1 MHGSA
6 EVAAPLFLSI
16 GVLLLFAWGFGE
28 IARRL
33 NQPAVLGEIIAGLVL
48 GPTVFGYISPDM
60 LQWMFPAEGHTAS
73 MIEGI
78 TSVSI
83 ALFLLVAGM
92 EVEFAAIIKA
102 RRIAAVTGIGGLVV
116 PFAVGFGAAY
126 MFPEQFGAAAGHYDT
141 IFALFIATAMSISAL
156 PVIARTLMDLNL
168 YRSELGMITIAA
180 AVLNDLIGW
189 LVFAVILALFGIGH
203 TGASGIAATLIMTI
217 LFSAAMLTI
226 GRKIIDKALTWV
238 QAYLSWPAGT
248 LGFVLVFTFLSA
260 AAAEAI
266 GIHAIFGSFLAGV
279 ALGDSKHLSEHT
291 RKTITQL
298 VSFVFA
304 PLFFASIGLKV
315 NITAHFD
322 FMLTLVIIA
331 IAFAGKIFGSGITA
345 KLSGLSNRESIA
357 IGVALNARG
366 AMEIILALL
375 ALQMGV
381 IDERLFVSLL
391 VMALA
396 TSLFCGPVV
405 KRVLQLKPGRRFV
418 SYLSDKY
425 FISSVSSRTP
435 IEVIE
440 EMSVLFRR
448 AGLDI
453 EEIKE
458 KLIERER
465 LMPTGLSNG
474 VAVPHARV
482 KGLKHPLIAVGISRA
497 GINFDSSD
505 GSPAQVI
512 IMILVPE
519 TENALLL
526 NLFAEIAKTFNQP
539 DASSVLVDSKNFAQF
554 LSSLRVLIENVRR

>member
-1 MHGSA
+1 MEGSA

-16 GVLLLFAWGFGE
+16 GVLLFFAWSFGE

-60 LQWMFPAEGHTAS
+60 LHWMFPAEGHTAS

-102 RRIAAVTGIGGLVV
+102 RRIAAITGIGGLIV
-116 PFAVGFGAAY
+116 PFIAGFGAAY
-126 MFPEQFGAAAGHYDT
+126 MFPEQFGAAVGHYDT

-203 TGASGIAATLIMTI
+203 TGASGIVATLVMTI

-248 LGFVLVFTFLSA
+248 LGFVLVVTFFSA
-260 AAAEAI
+260 AAAEVI

-315 NITAHFD
+315 NITANFD
-322 FMLTLVIIA
+322 FVLTMIIIA

-381 IDERLFVSLL
+381 IDEKLFVSLL

-396 TSLFCGPVV
+396 TSLFCGPVI

-425 FISSVSSRTP
+425 FISNVSARTP

-440 EMSVLFRR
+440 ELSVLFRR
-448 AGLDI
+448 TGLDVNV
-453 EEIKE
+453 IKE
-458 KLIERER
+458 TLIEREK

-482 KGLKHPLIAVGISRA
+482 KGLKHPVIAVGISRG

-505 GSPAQVI
+505 GTFAQVI
-512 IMILVPE
+512 IVILVPE
-519 TENALLL
+519 SENALLL